1 MALWQTGHDDVVF
14 ADSAKR
20 VYVGIIV
27 ILREILVFVV
37 EHLLRGSEFDREGA
51 NPSYSVVFAAKAVV
65 HHLNVDG
72 RMAEVWMLTTQ
83 KIVPATSDVS
93 AAETIDLRAA
103 LCNRWNHGHC
113 GAKNDHKPRRQHTQ
127 SRVNLQ
133 LTFVIT
139 IGDIAMVGGRGRL

>member
-1 MALWQTGHDDVVF
+1 MF
-14 ADSAKR
+14 ANSAKR
-20 VYVGIIV
+20 VYVDIIV
-27 ILREILVFVV
+27 ILREILVFFV

-65 HHLNVDG
+65 HHLNIDG

-83 KIVPATSDVS
+83 KIMPATSDVS
-93 AAETIDLRAA
+93 AAETISY
-103 LCNRWNHGHC
+103 C
-113 GAKNDHKPRRQHTQ
+113 GAKKDHKPRRQHTQ

-139 IGDIAMVGGRGRL
+139 IGDIAMVGGRGRP